1 MSTYIIM
8 IQLKLITSIIFWDT
22 IISSKPKVKE
32 YKSEIDRL
40 TQELQEMKRK
50 YFEQKRKEALSKEK
64 DLALLVEAGMIHV
77 SQEKQNNEKQ
87 QWNRPNR
94 VQYVGGGF
102 AVK

>member
-1 MSTYIIM
+1 MDYKHSLFK
-8 IQLKLITSIIFWDT
+8 Q
-22 IISSKPKVKE
+22 KVKE
-32 YKSEIDRL
+32 YKNEIDRL

-64 DLALLVEAGMIHV
+64 DLALLVEAGMLHV
-77 SQEKQNNEKQ
+77 SKENQNKEKQ
-87 QWNRPNR
+87 QWNRPQQ